1 MEILRVPPYDNI
13 VVEHYKV
20 PDSINPGATF
30 RVKITDMADLSIYD
44 IVRVYEDPAPGT
56 QLFSV
61 LPGKYDNN
69 YRLEVFMNDSED
81 PSNLVYEE
89 YYEIVRPYVDP
100 NILGTTASEIAEY
113 KILELVARSMID
125 TFVPEGFYN
134 KKMTIVGTGNGSDY
148 FSLWEKV
155 YRVFKV
161 YENNVLVYD
170 RSNPDLGDYQY
181 AITPDKTAIQRVR
194 ADVLELNRYESTAQ
208 KLPVASGD
216 LGYYGY
222 EGISFPSGYDYTF
235 VVDHGYLNVPE
246 DVEYAAK
253 LLIEDLKCGKLDY
266 YKRYVTAYN
275 TDQFRIQFDKAML
288 GGTGNFLVDK
298 ILDKYVKTIVKPGII

>member
-1 MEILRVPPYDNI
+1 MEILRVPPYDDI
-13 VVEHYKV
+13 VVNYTV
-20 PDSINPGATF
+20 PSGYSDVDIFA
-30 RVKITDMADLSIYD
+30 RITDMADLSS
-44 IVRVYEDPAPGT
+44 
-56 QLFSV
+56 SV
-61 LPGKYDNN
+61 LEFLESSSGDILNITLPGRYDNN
-69 YRLEVFMNDSED
+69 YRVEIFTVEQSEE
-81 PSNLVYEE
+81 LIHEE
-89 YYEIVRPYVDP
+89 YYELVRPYVDP
-100 NILGTTASEIAEY
+100 NTLGITASEIAEY

-134 KKMTIVGTGNGSDY
+134 KKITIVGTGNGSDY

-170 RSNPDLGDYQY
+170 RSTPDANEFQY
-181 AITPDKTAIQRVR
+181 VITPDKTAIQRVPESL
-194 ADVLELNRYESTAQ
+194 LELNRYESTAQ

-235 VVDHGYLNVPE
+235 VVDQGYLKVPD

-266 YKRYVTAYN
+266 YKRYVTSYN
-275 TDQFRIQFDKAML
+275 TDQFKIQFDKAML

>member
-1 MEILRVPPYDNI
+1 MEILRVPPYDDIAVNF
-13 VVEHYKV
+13 VVPSGYQ
-20 PDSINPGATF
+20 DADIYA
-30 RVKITDMADLSIYD
+30 RVTDMADLSVQTLDFLDSSTGDEIE
-44 IVRVYEDPAPGT
+44 I
-56 QLFSV
+56 L
-61 LPGKYDNN
+61 LPGRYDNN
-69 YRLEVFMNDSED
+69 YRVEIFTVGEVEE
-81 PSNLVYEE
+81 LIHEE
-89 YYEIVRPYVDP
+89 YYELVRPYVDP
-100 NILGTTASEIAEY
+100 NTLGTTASEIAEY

-125 TFVPEGFYN
+125 TFCPEGFYN
-134 KKMTIVGTGNGSDY
+134 KKITVVGTGNGSDY

-275 TDQFRIQFDKAML
+275 TDQFRIQFDKSML

>member
-1 MEILRVPPYDNI
+1 MEILRVPPYDSILVN
-13 VVEHYKV
+13 YTV
-20 PDSINPGATF
+20 PSGYLGVDIFA
-30 RVKITDMADLSIYD
+30 RITDMADLSSSTLEFLESSSEDILTVTLSGRYD
-44 IVRVYEDPAPGT
+44 
-56 QLFSV
+56 S
-61 LPGKYDNN
+61 N
-69 YRLEVFMNDSED
+69 YRAEFYTVSDGIEN
-81 PSNLVYEE
+81 VIHEE

-100 NILGTTASEIAEY
+100 NTLGTTASEIAEY
-113 KILELVARSMID
+113 KVLELVARSMID

-134 KKMTIVGTGNGSDY
+134 KKITIVGTGNGSDY
-148 FSLWEKV
+148 FPLWEKV

-161 YENNVLVYD
+161 YENNVLVYN
-170 RSNPDLGDYQY
+170 RSTPDLNEFEYI
-181 AITPDKTAIQRVR
+181 ITADKTAIQRVQDGER
-194 ADVLELNRYESTAQ
+194 NRYESTAQ

-222 EGISFPSGYDYTF
+222 EGIAFASGYDYTF
-235 VVDHGYLNVPE
+235 VVDHGYLNVPD
-246 DVEYAAK
+246 DVEYATK

>member
-1 MEILRVPPYDNI
+1 MEILRVPPYDN
-13 VVEHYKV
+13 VVVNYTV
-20 PDSINPGATF
+20 PSGYSGVDIFA
-30 RVKITDMADLSIYD
+30 RITDMADLS
-44 IVRVYEDPAPGT
+44 V
-56 QLFSV
+56 SV
-61 LPGKYDNN
+61 LEFLESSSGDVLSVNLPGRYDSN
-69 YRLEVFMNDSED
+69 YRAEFYTVSDGIED
-81 PSNLVYEE
+81 VMHEE
-89 YYEIVRPYVDP
+89 YYELVRPYVDP
-100 NILGTTASEIAEY
+100 NTLGTTASEIAEY
-113 KILELVARSMID
+113 KVLELVARSMID

-134 KKMTIVGTGNGSDY
+134 KKITVIGTGNGSDY
-148 FSLWEKV
+148 FPLWEKV

-170 RSNPDLGDYQY
+170 RSTPELNQY
-181 AITPDKTAIQRVR
+181 EYVITSDKTAIQKVQ
-194 ADVLELNRYESTAQ
+194 DGELNRYESSAQ
-208 KLPVASGD
+208 KLPTASGD

-222 EGISFPSGYDYTF
+222 EGIAFPSGYDYTF
-235 VVDHGYLNVPE
+235 VVDHGYLSVPD

-266 YKRYVTAYN
+266 YKRYVTSYN

>member
-1 MEILRVPPYDNI
+1 MEILRVPPYETIAVNF
-13 VVEHYKV
+13 VVPAGYSDV
-20 PDSINPGATF
+20 DIYA
-30 RVKITDMADLSIYD
+30 RVTDMADLSVEDLEFLDSSTGDD
-44 IVRVYEDPAPGT
+44 IEI
-56 QLFSV
+56 F
-61 LPGKYDNN
+61 LPGRYDNN
-69 YRLEVFMNDSED
+69 YRVEIFKIVSDAEVLIHEEF
-81 PSNLVYEE
+81 YEL
-89 YYEIVRPYVDP
+89 VRPYVDP
-100 NILGTTASEIAEY
+100 NTLGTTASEIAEY

-125 TFVPEGFYN
+125 TFCPEGFYN
-134 KKMTIVGTGNGSDY
+134 KKITVVGTGNGSDY
-148 FSLWEKV
+148 LSLWEKV

-170 RSNPDLGDYQY
+170 RSNPDLSEYQY
-181 AITPDKTAIQRVR
+181 AITPDKTAIQRIR

-208 KLPVASGD
+208 HLPVASGD

-246 DVEYAAK
+246 DVEYATK

-266 YKRYVTAYN
+266 YKRYVTSYN

>member
-1 MEILRVPPYDNI
+1 MEILRVPPYDDII
-13 VVEHYKV
+13 VNFVV
-20 PDSINPGATF
+20 PSGYSDADIYA
-30 RVKITDMADLSIYD
+30 RVTDMADLSVQVLEFLEWSTGDNIN
-44 IVRVYEDPAPGT
+44 I
-56 QLFSV
+56 Q
-61 LPGKYDNN
+61 LPGRYDNN
-69 YRLEVFMNDSED
+69 YRVEIFTIGEGEELIH
-81 PSNLVYEE
+81 EE
-89 YYEIVRPYVDP
+89 YYELIRPYVDP
-100 NILGTTASEIAEY
+100 NTLGTTASEIAEY

-125 TFVPEGFYN
+125 TFCPEGFYN
-134 KKMTIVGTGNGSDY
+134 KKITVVGTGNGSDY

-170 RSNPDLGDYQY
+170 RSNPELGDYQY
-181 AITPDKTAIQRVR
+181 TITPDKTAIQRVS

-208 KLPVASGD
+208 NLPVASGD

-266 YKRYVTAYN
+266 YKRYVTSYN
-275 TDQFRIQFDKAML
+275 TDQFKIQFDKAML

>member
-1 MEILRVPPYDNI
+1 MEILRVPPYDDITVNF
-13 VVEHYKV
+13 VVPSGYNNA
-20 PDSINPGATF
+20 DIYA
-30 RVKITDMADLSIYD
+30 RVTDMADLSVQVLEFLGWSAGDNVNI
-44 IVRVYEDPAPGT
+44 
-56 QLFSV
+56 S
-61 LPGKYDNN
+61 LPGRYDNN
-69 YRLEVFMNDSED
+69 YRVEIFTIGEGEELIH
-81 PSNLVYEE
+81 EE
-89 YYEIVRPYVDP
+89 YYELIRPYVDP
-100 NILGTTASEIAEY
+100 NTLGTTASEIAEY

-134 KKMTIVGTGNGSDY
+134 KKITVLGTGNGGDY
-148 FSLWEKV
+148 LPLWEKV
-155 YRVFKV
+155 YRIFKV

-170 RSNPDLGDYQY
+170 RSNPDLYEFQY
-181 AITPDKTAIQRVR
+181 IITSDKTAIQRVQ
-194 ADVLELNRYESTAQ
+194 DGDLNRYESTAQ
-208 KLPVASGD
+208 NLPVASGD

-222 EGISFPSGYDYTF
+222 NGIAFPAGYDYTV
-235 VVDHGYLNVPE
+235 VVDHGYLNVPD

-288 GGTGNFLVDK
+288 SGTGNFLVDK

>member
-1 MEILRVPPYDNI
+1 MEILRVPPYETIAVNF
-13 VVEHYKV
+13 VVPAGYSDV
-20 PDSINPGATF
+20 DIYA
-30 RVKITDMADLSIYD
+30 RVTDMADLSVEDLEFLDSSTGDD
-44 IVRVYEDPAPGT
+44 IEI
-56 QLFSV
+56 F
-61 LPGKYDNN
+61 LPGRYDNN
-69 YRLEVFMNDSED
+69 YRVEIFKIVSGIEIAI
-81 PSNLVYEE
+81 YEE
-89 YYEIVRPYVDP
+89 FYELIRPYVDP
-100 NILGTTASEIAEY
+100 NTLGTTASEIAEY
-113 KILELVARSMID
+113 KVLELVARSMID
-125 TFVPEGFYN
+125 TFCPEGFYN
-134 KKMTIVGTGNGSDY
+134 KKITIVGTGNGSDY
-148 FSLWEKV
+148 FSLWEKI

-170 RSNPDLGDYQY
+170 RSDPDLSEYQY
-181 AITPDKTAIQRVR
+181 AITPDKTAIQRIR
-194 ADVLELNRYESTAQ
+194 ADVLELNRFESTAQ
-208 KLPVASGD
+208 NLPVASGD

-266 YKRYVTAYN
+266 YKRYVTTYN

>member
-1 MEILRVPPYDNI
+1 MEILRVPPYDDILVN
-13 VVEHYKV
+13 YTV
-20 PDSINPGATF
+20 PSGYSDVDIFA
-30 RVKITDMADLSIYD
+30 RITDMADLSS
-44 IVRVYEDPAPGT
+44 
-56 QLFSV
+56 SV
-61 LPGKYDNN
+61 LEFLESSSEDVLTVSLPGRYDSN
-69 YRLEVFMNDSED
+69 YRAEFYTVSDGVED
-81 PSNLVYEE
+81 VIYEE
-89 YYEIVRPYVDP
+89 YYELIRPYVDP
-100 NILGTTASEIAEY
+100 NTLGTTASEIAEY

-134 KKMTIVGTGNGSDY
+134 KKITIVGTGNGSDY
-148 FSLWEKV
+148 FPLWEKI

-170 RSNPDLGDYQY
+170 RSNPDLNEFQY
-181 AITPDKTAIQRVR
+181 VITPDKTAIQRVPETL
-194 ADVLELNRYESTAQ
+194 LELNRYESTAQ

-235 VVDHGYLNVPE
+235 VVDQGYLKVPD

-298 ILDKYVKTIVKPGII
+298 ILDKYVKTIVKPGVI

>member
-1 MEILRVPPYDNI
+1 MEILRVPPYDDII
-13 VVEHYKV
+13 VNFVV
-20 PDSINPGATF
+20 PSGYSDADIYA
-30 RVKITDMADLSIYD
+30 RVTDMADLSVQVLEFLEWSTGDNIN
-44 IVRVYEDPAPGT
+44 I
-56 QLFSV
+56 Q
-61 LPGKYDNN
+61 LPGRYDNN
-69 YRLEVFMNDSED
+69 YRVEIFTIGEGEELIH
-81 PSNLVYEE
+81 EE
-89 YYEIVRPYVDP
+89 YYELIRPYVNP
-100 NILGTTASEIAEY
+100 NTLGTTASEIAEY
-113 KILELVARSMID
+113 TILELVARSMID

-134 KKMTIVGTGNGSDY
+134 KKITIVGTGNGSDY

-161 YENNVLVYD
+161 YENNKLVYD
-170 RSNPDLGDYQY
+170 RSTPDLNEYQY
-181 AITPDKTAIQRVR
+181 IITSDKTAIQRVQ
-194 ADVLELNRYESTAQ
+194 DGELNRYESTAQ
-208 KLPVASGD
+208 KLPFASGD

-222 EGISFPSGYDYTF
+222 EGIAFPSGYDYTF
-235 VVDHGYLNVPE
+235 VVDYGYLTVPD

-266 YKRYVTAYN
+266 YKRYVTSYN

>member
-1 MEILRVPPYDNI
+1 MEILRVPPYDDII
-13 VVEHYKV
+13 VNFVV
-20 PDSINPGATF
+20 PSGYNDAEIYA
-30 RVKITDMADLSIYD
+30 RVTDMADLSVQVLEFLEYSTDDTIS
-44 IVRVYEDPAPGT
+44 I
-56 QLFSV
+56 Q
-61 LPGKYDNN
+61 LPGRYDNN
-69 YRLEVFMNDSED
+69 YRVEIFTVDEVEQ
-81 PSNLVYEE
+81 LIYEE
-89 YYEIVRPYVDP
+89 YYELIRPYVDP
-100 NILGTTASEIAEY
+100 NTLGTTASEIAEY

-134 KKMTIVGTGNGSDY
+134 KKITVLGTGNGGDY
-148 FSLWEKV
+148 LPLWEKV
-155 YRVFKV
+155 YRIFKV

-170 RSNPDLGDYQY
+170 RSNPDLYEFQY
-181 AITPDKTAIQRVR
+181 IITSDKTAIQRVQGG
-194 ADVLELNRYESTAQ
+194 DLNRYESTAQ
-208 KLPVASGD
+208 NLPVASGD

-222 EGISFPSGYDYTF
+222 NGIAFPAGYDYTI
-235 VVDHGYLNVPE
+235 VVDHGYLNVPD

-288 GGTGNFLVDK
+288 SGTGNFLVDK

>member
-1 MEILRVPPYDNI
+1 MEILRVPPYDDI
-13 VVEHYKV
+13 VINFVV
-20 PDSINPGATF
+20 PTGYEDADIYA
-30 RVKITDMADLSIYD
+30 RVTDMADLSVQVLEFLGWSTGDNINIY
-44 IVRVYEDPAPGT
+44 
-56 QLFSV
+56 
-61 LPGKYDNN
+61 LPGRYDNN
-69 YRLEVFMNDSED
+69 YRVEIYKISEGEE
-81 PSNLVYEE
+81 LIHEE
-89 YYEIVRPYVDP
+89 YYELIRPYVDP
-100 NILGTTASEIAEY
+100 NTLGTTASEIAEY

-134 KKMTIVGTGNGSDY
+134 KKITVLGTGNGGDY
-148 FSLWEKV
+148 LPLWEKV
-155 YRVFKV
+155 YRIFKV

-170 RSNPDLGDYQY
+170 RSNPDLYEFQY
-181 AITPDKTAIQRVR
+181 IITSDKTAIQRVQ
-194 ADVLELNRYESTAQ
+194 DGDLNRYESTAQ
-208 KLPVASGD
+208 NLPVASGD

-222 EGISFPSGYDYTF
+222 NGIAFPSGYDYTV

-288 GGTGNFLVDK
+288 SGTGNFLVDK

>member
-1 MEILRVPPYDNI
+1 MEILRVPPYETIAVNF
-13 VVEHYKV
+13 VVPAGYTNV
-20 PDSINPGATF
+20 DIYA
-30 RVKITDMADLSIYD
+30 RVTDMADLSVQEIEFLSSD
-44 IVRVYEDPAPGT
+44 TGDDLEI
-56 QLFSV
+56 S
-61 LPGKYDNN
+61 LPGRYDNN
-69 YRLEVFMNDSED
+69 YRVELFKIVSGAEV
-81 PSNLVYEE
+81 LVHEE
-89 YYEIVRPYVDP
+89 YYELIRPYVDP
-100 NILGTTASEIAEY
+100 NTLGTTASEIAEY

-125 TFVPEGFYN
+125 TFCPEGFYN
-134 KKMTIVGTGNGSDY
+134 KKITVVVTGNGSDY
-148 FSLWEKV
+148 FSLCEKV

-181 AITPDKTAIQRVR
+181 TITPDKTAIQRVR

-298 ILDKYVKTIVKPGII
+298 ILNKYVKTIVKPGII